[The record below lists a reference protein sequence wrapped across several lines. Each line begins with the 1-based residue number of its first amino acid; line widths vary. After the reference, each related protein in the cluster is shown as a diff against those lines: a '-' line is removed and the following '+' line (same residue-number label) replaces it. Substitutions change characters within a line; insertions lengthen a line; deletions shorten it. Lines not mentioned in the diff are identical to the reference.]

1 MYLLDTNIV
10 AFSFRGNE
18 NVNKKINEIGFKNCF
33 ISEITIT
40 ELKYG
45 AIKSNLKQQYHI
57 DLLTAFLK
65 KVRVIPILE
74 VIDIY
79 ASEKVRLEK
88 IGNRI
93 DDFDLLIGATAIE
106 NELILV
112 TNNTKHLQRMSLN
125 NIEDWTI

>member
-10 AFSFRGNE
+10 AFYFRGNK
-18 NVNKKINEIGFKNCF
+18 NVTDRIKLIGLKNCF
-33 ISEITIT
+33 ISEITIA

-45 AIKSNLKQQYHI
+45 ANKSAKFEYHNKLI
-57 DLLTAFLK
+57 EDFTEDIN
-65 KVRVIPILE
+65 VIPITNILNL
-74 VIDIY
+74 Y

-88 IGNRI
+88 IGTRI
-93 DDFDLLIGATAIE
+93 DDFDLLIGATAIS

-112 TNNTKHLQRMSLN
+112 TNNIKHLQRMSIV

>member
-10 AFSFRGNE
+10 AFSFRGNK
-18 NVNKKINEIGFKNCF
+18 NVNSKITEIGFKNCF
-33 ISEITIT
+33 ISEITIA

-45 AIKSNLKQQYHI
+45 AIKSNKEQYHI
-57 DLLTAFLK
+57 ELLIDFLK
-65 KVRVIPILE
+65 KVAVIPIIE
-74 VIDIY
+74 VIDVY

-88 IGNRI
+88 EGNRI
-93 DDFDLLIGATAIE
+93 DDFDLLIGATAIA

-112 TNNTKHLQRMSLN
+112 TNNTKHLQRMSLK

>member
-10 AFSFRGNE
+10 VFYFRGNKT
-18 NVNKKINEIGFKNCF
+18 VIDKIDSLSLNNCS
-33 ISEITIT
+33 ISEITIA

-45 AIKSNLKQQYHI
+45 ALKSGNFEKHNKLI
-57 DLLTAFLK
+57 EDFK
-65 KVRVIPILE
+65 KYVRVISILE
-74 VIDIY
+74 VIDTF

-88 IGNRI
+88 LGEKLDN
-93 DDFDLLIGATAIE
+93 FDLLIGATAIA

-112 TNNTKHLQRMSLN
+112 TNNTKHLQRMSLK